1 MTDEERAEG
10 AEDAIEDL
18 EAPAAA
24 LGDVAGGFC
33 AKPTCLKNT
42 GVQVFCARPTC
53 HDSMADCTEGT
64 GILVVH
70 EV

>member
-10 AEDAIEDL
+10 AEEAVEDL

-24 LGDVAGGFC
+24 LGEVAGGFC
-33 AKPTCLKNT
+33 ARPTCVGST
-42 GVQVFCARPTC
+42 GVKVFCAKPIC
-53 HDSMADCTEGT
+53 HDSQADCTEGT

-70 EV
+70 AM